1 MRCVVISSELKLS
14 IALLEQS
21 VMEKDKL
28 LKEMREN
35 LEDSTD
41 DVDLGGEGKTLQS
54 LQEECT
60 QLTSKLRILK
70 ESQIVRITSPGSNR
84 GESSKLEQSCNALKQ
99 VVALL
104 TMEVK
109 RAKDDNHSL
118 RKEVEE
124 KDQQIHQLLVT
135 TGSQELPPHSHPDLL
150 SHQSDSSLGEGQ
162 ILFERWQ
169 SSEAALKES
178 RNQVKLL
185 QRTEAELTAKCQE
198 LSSELH
204 QANVEIRHLQEVLKG
219 ECTSIR
225 TMSSEQERQIT
236 MLSRESA
243 QVCHH
248 TSTAEDMCTM
258 QEKSIREREDSI
270 AELISEVEG
279 LRLEHTALSQQL
291 IDCPLSSGFP
301 VLTCMWVDGLT

>member
-1 MRCVVISSELKLS
+1 MYGVWCVVISSELKLS

-28 LKEMREN
+28 LNEMREN

-54 LQEECT
+54 LQEECAR
-60 QLTSKLRILK
+60 LTSELHILK
-70 ESQIVRITSPGSNR
+70 ESQIVGLTSPRPNR
-84 GESSKLEQSCNALKQ
+84 EESSKLEQSCNALKQ

-109 RAKDDNHSL
+109 RAKDDNLSL

-135 TGSQELPPHSHPDLL
+135 TDLQKLSPHSHPDLL
-150 SHQSDSSLGEGQ
+150 SHQSDSPIGEGQ

-178 RNQVKLL
+178 RNQVNLL
-185 QRTEAELTAKCQE
+185 QRTEAELMAKCQE

-204 QANVEIRHLQEVLKG
+204 QANVEIQHLQDVLKG

-225 TMSSEQERQIT
+225 TISSEQERQIAI
-236 MLSRESA
+236 LSRESA

-248 TSTAEDMCTM
+248 TSAAEDTCTV
-258 QEKSIREREDSI
+258 QEKSIRQREASI

-279 LRLEHTALSQQL
+279 LRLKHTTLSQQL
-291 IDCPLSSGFP
+291 IDRPLPSEFP
-301 VLTCMWVDGLT
+301 VLTCG